1 MKANKALKRIG
12 KIESL
17 TSDVMRRLA
26 KGAPHVNEVLE
37 DLKAAVVRVKE
48 AVSTQVSSHAA
59 KKKAAA
65 ARKKAAAKKTVAK
78 ASTAKTTKK
87 ASRAK
92 AVKKAPKAKTV
103 RKVARAKRVA
113 AGATQK
119 ASTLPRQP
127 GTAVQE
133 PAPVS

>member
-26 KGAPHVNEVLE
+26 KGAPHVSEVLE

-65 ARKKAAAKKTVAK
+65 ARKKAAAKKTMAK
-78 ASTAKTTKK
+78 VPPAKTTKK
-87 ASRAK
+87 APRAK
-92 AVKKAPKAKTV
+92 VVKKAPKAKTV
-103 RKVARAKRVA
+103 RKVARAKRAVA
-113 AGATQK
+113 AVTQRTP
-119 ASTLPRQP
+119 TLPKQA